1 MKSPKSLIVLAVLGT
16 ALSLRA
22 DDDLEL
28 EQCPANVQETIR
40 ANTRDGKVD
49 EVNAITIDDRT
60 LYLAEIDL
68 PGRNDDLKV
77 FVGSDGKLIKTHEQI
92 ALAETPSAVL
102 ATAENLVPDGGRLDD
117 IDKEVADGKVTYSVE
132 IDRPKAADLDVLIA
146 EDGTL
151 VSQTEDSE
159 D

>member
-1 MKSPKSLIVLAVLGT
+1 MKSPESLIVLAVLGT
-16 ALSLRA
+16 AFSLCA
-22 DDDLEL
+22 DDEIEL

-40 ANTRDGKVD
+40 ANVRDGKVD
-49 EVNAITIDDRT
+49 EVKSITIDDRS
-60 LYLAEIDL
+60 LYLADIDL

-92 ALAETPSAVL
+92 ALVDTPNPVR
-102 ATAENLVPDGGRLDD
+102 ATAENLVPDGGKLDD

-132 IDRPKAADLDVLIA
+132 IDRPKAADLHVLIG

-151 VSQTEDSE
+151 VSQTEDAE